1 MKLDPF
7 VLEEIESSQLQHK
20 EFVCIKLLNSVY
32 SEEMKKELKAVLDDL
47 QLLYTIR
54 HMPYGIDL
62 IIFFSTQ
69 VVNSYK
75 EMNDYAKES
84 G

>member
-7 VLEEIESSQLQHK
+7 VLEEMESGQLQHK

-32 SEEMKKELKAVLDDL
+32 SEERKKELKAVLNDL

-54 HMPYGIDL
+54 HMSYGIDL

-69 VVNSYK
+69 VMNSYK
-75 EMNDYAKES
+75 EMIDYAKKS